1 VKSTVLV
8 FLGVAMGMSLAYAE
22 PIEAPELEPSV
33 NGAVSATELFPSQE
47 YAAAFRDGT
56 HYACNQSERATR
68 RYANMLQARCVA
80 VDMRAGMDWEEM
92 RRHCFTASRRSAFVR
107 QAEETCAVLSAYPG
121 FLLARDGQADRSG
134 ACIPPKRCPQQ

>member
-1 VKSTVLV
+1 MKSTVLA
-8 FLGVAMGMSLAYAE
+8 FLGVVIATSLAYAD
-22 PIEAPELEPSV
+22 PIKAPTRAPSV

-47 YAAAFRDGT
+47 YAAALRDGT
-56 HYACNQSERATR
+56 HYACNQSERATQ

-80 VDMRAGMDWEEM
+80 ADMRAGMDWEEI
-92 RRHCFTASRRSAFVR
+92 RRHCFQASRRSTFAR